1 MPTLATPVPTTDHNY
16 GVDYPVRV
24 EAPMP
29 RDLFDRLTDHDH
41 APICRYEEAS
51 GLAEFV
57 AMPGVSHEGRAGLI
71 ARLFAH
77 IEFTMLD
84 AGLSPAFF
92 HGLATRLLSDD
103 GAFEPDASLF
113 VNPSH
118 AIVAGELGRLSRHP
132 RRSPGSGPRRGS
144 GSVGPVQPQAAA
156 VFPHGRAGGMDLE
169 QDRRDVHL
177 GSGCDFER
185 RDPAGGCQRRAAGRR
200 TARSRWV
207 ACRWVWQGTSRVV
220 STDRPTGGR
229 TLGSISSSAR

>member
-41 APICRYEEAS
+41 APICRYEEAT

-84 AGLSPAFF
+84 AGLGPAFF

-118 AIVAGELGRLSRHP
+118 AIVAGELEGFLDTRDGHPVPDLVVEVDRSVRSSRKLLPYFRMGVREAWIWSKTDGTSIWVPDATSRDAILPADASVVLPGVALDDLDGLLADGFGKERLELSR
-132 RRSPGSGPRRGS
+132 RIARQ
-144 GSVGPVQPQAAA
+144 VAELW
-156 VFPHGRAGGMDLE
+156 GR
-169 QDRRDVHL
+169 
-177 GSGCDFER
+177 
-185 RDPAGGCQRRAAGRR
+185 
-200 TARSRWV
+200 
-207 ACRWVWQGTSRVV
+207 
-220 STDRPTGGR
+220 
-229 TLGSISSSAR
+229 

>member
-1 MPTLATPVPTTDHNY
+1 MTTLATPASTSGHDY

-41 APICRYEEAS
+41 APICRYEQAT

-84 AGLSPAFF
+84 AGLGPAFF

-118 AIVAGELGRLSRHP
+118 AIVAGQLEGFLDTRAGHPVPDLVVEVDRSVRSSRKLLPYFRMGVREAWIWGKTDGTSIWVPDATSTDAILPADASVVLPGVTLDDLDGLLADGFGKERLELSR
-132 RRSPGSGPRRGS
+132 RIARQ
-144 GSVGPVQPQAAA
+144 VAELW
-156 VFPHGRAGGMDLE
+156 GR
-169 QDRRDVHL
+169 
-177 GSGCDFER
+177 
-185 RDPAGGCQRRAAGRR
+185 
-200 TARSRWV
+200 
-207 ACRWVWQGTSRVV
+207 
-220 STDRPTGGR
+220 
-229 TLGSISSSAR
+229 

>member
-118 AIVAGELGRLSRHP
+118 AIVAGELEGFLDTRDGHPVPDLVVEVDRSVRSSRKLLPYFRMGVREAWIWSKTDGTSIWVPDATSRDAILPADASVVLPGVALHDLDGLLADGFGKERLELSR
-132 RRSPGSGPRRGS
+132 RIARQ
-144 GSVGPVQPQAAA
+144 VAELW
-156 VFPHGRAGGMDLE
+156 GR
-169 QDRRDVHL
+169 
-177 GSGCDFER
+177 
-185 RDPAGGCQRRAAGRR
+185 
-200 TARSRWV
+200 
-207 ACRWVWQGTSRVV
+207 
-220 STDRPTGGR
+220 
-229 TLGSISSSAR
+229 

>member
-1 MPTLATPVPTTDHNY
+1 MTLATGHPPTRPARH
-16 GVDYPVRV
+16 
-24 EAPMP
+24 A
-29 RDLFDRLTDHDH
+29 TDHDH
-41 APICRYEEAS
+41 APICRYEEAT

-118 AIVAGELGRLSRHP
+118 AIMAGQLEGSLDTRAGHPVPDLVVEVDRSVRSSRKLLPYFRMGVREAWIWGKTDGTSIWVPDATSTDAILPADASVVLPGVTLDDLDGVLADGFGTERLELSR
-132 RRSPGSGPRRGS
+132 RIARQ
-144 GSVGPVQPQAAA
+144 VAELW
-156 VFPHGRAGGMDLE
+156 GR
-169 QDRRDVHL
+169 
-177 GSGCDFER
+177 
-185 RDPAGGCQRRAAGRR
+185 
-200 TARSRWV
+200 
-207 ACRWVWQGTSRVV
+207 
-220 STDRPTGGR
+220 
-229 TLGSISSSAR
+229 